1 MRNYVY
7 ALLLGSIFPLGF
19 APFDLYPITLISISL
34 FIFLLDKKNNSNHY
48 LLGFFYGLGLWSVGI
63 SWVYVSI
70 HYHGDISII
79 MSLLIT
85 FLFAA
90 FLSLYFSALTF
101 LYSFFKTN
109 DTHVNYIVLFPILWV
124 SIEIVRSHLFTGFPW
139 LIVGSSLS
147 GTSLGG
153 WTPIL
158 GSYGS
163 SLIILMSAG
172 CLTSIMNQR
181 KRLEFY
187 STLLFLLFL
196 ISSFSLN
203 KYNWTSEDEEL
214 NTFLYQP
221 NLSLRDKWSINGFNK
236 TKKLIE
242 QAVAISKQGDLIVF
256 PETAIILDKT
266 EIAPWIKEINFKLIQ
281 KEASLIS
288 GIIAKDSTNEYL
300 IERYNRFQGFGILNS
315 HYDKVHLVPFGEYVP
330 LRDYL
335 GGVMDVLGINMISTL
350 PGESINSLKAGN
362 IRVSPSICYEI
373 AFNNLIRKTAKT
385 SNLIITISN
394 DTWFGRSFGPEQHLE
409 IAQTRA
415 LEHQKILLRATN
427 SGVSAIIGRK
437 GEVLKRQGIF
447 EQKEL
452 KGKIYLYEGNTPFS
466 IVGNSII
473 YIIILLTY
481 MYLFYI
487 KRTNVHKY

>member
-34 FIFLLDKKNNSNHY
+34 FIYILDKESNSNYY
-48 LLGFFYGLGLWSVGI
+48 LVGFFYGLGLWSVGI
-63 SWVYVSI
+63 SWVFVSI
-70 HYHGDISII
+70 HYHGDLNII
-79 MSLLIT
+79 ISLLIT
-85 FLFAA
+85 FLFVA
-90 FLSLYFSALTF
+90 FLSLYFSALAF
-101 LYSFFKTN
+101 LYRFFKTKVS
-109 DTHVNYIVLFPILWV
+109 HLNYIFLFPVLWV
-124 SIEIVRSHLFTGFPW
+124 TIEILRSHLFTGFPW

-147 GTSLGG
+147 GTGLGG

-163 SLIILMSAG
+163 SLIVLMSAG
-172 CLTSIMNQR
+172 CLNSILN
-181 KRLEFY
+181 KTKKIEIY

-203 KYNWTSEDEEL
+203 KYNWTSQGKEL
-214 NTFLYQP
+214 NIFIYQP

-236 TKKLIE
+236 TKELIE
-242 QAVAISKQGDLIVF
+242 QAVEISKKGDLIVF
-256 PETAIILDKT
+256 PETALIFDKK
-266 EIAPWIKEINFKLIQ
+266 EIASWIKEINLKLIK

-288 GIIAKDSTNEYL
+288 GIIAKDSKNEYL
-300 IERYNRFQGFGILNS
+300 IERYNRFQGFGLLDS

-330 LRDYL
+330 LRHYL
-335 GGVMDVLGINMISTL
+335 GGVMDVLGINMVNTL
-350 PGESINSLKAGN
+350 SGKNITSLKAGN

-394 DTWFGRSFGPEQHLE
+394 DTWFGRSLGPEQHLE

-415 LEHQKILLRATN
+415 LEHQKVLLRSTN
-427 SGVSAIIGRK
+427 SGISGIIGRK
-437 GEVLKRQGIF
+437 GEVFERRGIF
-447 EQKEL
+447 EKKEL
-452 KGKIYLYEGNTPFS
+452 ERKIYLYEGNTPFS

-473 YIIILLTY
+473 YIIILLSY
-481 MYLFYI
+481 MYLFYLR
-487 KRTNVHKY
+487 RTNVDKI

>member
-1 MRNYVY
+1 
-7 ALLLGSIFPLGF
+7 
-19 APFDLYPITLISISL
+19 
-34 FIFLLDKKNNSNHY
+34 
-48 LLGFFYGLGLWSVGI
+48 
-63 SWVYVSI
+63 
-70 HYHGDISII
+70 
-79 MSLLIT
+79 
-85 FLFAA
+85 
-90 FLSLYFSALTF
+90 
-101 LYSFFKTN
+101 
-109 DTHVNYIVLFPILWV
+109 LWV
-124 SIEIVRSHLFTGFPW
+124 TIEIVRSHLFTGFPW

-163 SLIILMSAG
+163 SLIVLMSAG
-172 CLTSIMNQR
+172 CLTLILNKS
-181 KRLEFY
+181 KKLEIY

-203 KYNWTSEDEEL
+203 KYNWTSQDKEL
-214 NTFLYQP
+214 NIFIYQP
-221 NLSLRDKWSINGFNK
+221 NLSLKDKWSINGFNK

-242 QAVAISKQGDLIVF
+242 KAVEILKEGDLIVF
-256 PETAIILDKT
+256 PETALIFDKK
-266 EIAPWIKEINFKLIQ
+266 EIAPWIEEINFKLIK

-288 GIIAKDSTNEYL
+288 GIIAKDSKNDYL

-330 LRDYL
+330 LRYYL
-335 GGVMDVLGINMISTL
+335 GGVMDILGINMVNTL
-350 PGESINSLKAGN
+350 PGRSINTLKAGK

-394 DTWFGRSFGPEQHLE
+394 DTWFGRSLGPEQHLE

-415 LEHQKILLRATN
+415 LEHQKVLLRATN

-437 GEVLKRQGIF
+437 GEILERQGIF
-447 EQKEL
+447 EKKEL
-452 KGKIYLYEGNTPFS
+452 ERKIYLYEGNTPFS

-473 YIIILLTY
+473 YIIILVTY
-481 MYLFYI
+481 MYLFYL
-487 KRTNVHKY
+487 KRTNVFK

>member
-19 APFDLYPITLISISL
+19 APFDLYPITFLSISL
-34 FIFLLDKKNNSNHY
+34 FIYILDKESNSNYY
-48 LLGFFYGLGLWSVGI
+48 LVGFFYGLGLWSVGI

-79 MSLLIT
+79 ISLLIT

-90 FLSLYFSALTF
+90 FLSLYFSALAF
-101 LYSFFKTN
+101 LYRFFKTKV
-109 DTHVNYIVLFPILWV
+109 THLNYILIFPILWV
-124 SIEIVRSHLFTGFPW
+124 TIEIVRSHLFTGFPW

-163 SLIILMSAG
+163 SLIVLMSAG
-172 CLTSIMNQR
+172 CLTLILNKS
-181 KRLEFY
+181 KKLEIY

-203 KYNWTSEDEEL
+203 KYNWTSQDKEL
-214 NTFLYQP
+214 NIFIYQP
-221 NLSLRDKWSINGFNK
+221 NLSLKDKWSINGFNK

-242 QAVAISKQGDLIVF
+242 KAVEILKEGDLIVF
-256 PETAIILDKT
+256 PETALIFDKK
-266 EIAPWIKEINFKLIQ
+266 EIAPWIEEINFKLIK

-288 GIIAKDSTNEYL
+288 GIIAKDSKNDYL

-330 LRDYL
+330 LRYYL
-335 GGVMDVLGINMISTL
+335 GGVMDVLGINMVNTL
-350 PGESINSLKAGN
+350 PGRSINTLKAGK

-394 DTWFGRSFGPEQHLE
+394 DTWFGRSLGPEQHLE

-415 LEHQKILLRATN
+415 LEHQKVLLRATN

-437 GEVLKRQGIF
+437 GEILERQGIF
-447 EQKEL
+447 EKKEL
-452 KGKIYLYEGNTPFS
+452 ERKIYLYEGNTPFS

-473 YIIILLTY
+473 YIIILVTY
-481 MYLFYI
+481 MYLFYL
-487 KRTNVHKY
+487 KRTNVFK